1 MNKKVNVLIILS
13 FLLVLVL
20 GGAYT
25 YSKYKTTAS
34 GDATVDVAN
43 WNILVND
50 CNIVDSNKNTNS
62 DCFNQVTNDD
72 GTVTI
77 TKNFDIKDF
86 SYSNVNNQGDVVDN
100 KIAPGSEG
108 EFELTIDPTDTE
120 VSIEYT
126 MYVSLI
132 KENSSIK
139 ISRSEPNSTTM
150 SLMETDGYHGIL
162 QYTADGFVHI
172 DDNGVRTHIDD
183 LNFLIHVL
191 WENNEDNNLIDT
203 EIGTS
208 SEAPTLGV
216 SVNIVFE
223 QYLG

>member
-13 FLLVLVL
+13 FLLILVL

-25 YSKYKTTAS
+25 YSKYSTAAS

-43 WNILVND
+43 WNMLVNG
-50 CNIVDSNKNTNS
+50 CNIVNPDENTNAE
-62 DCFNQVTNDD
+62 CFEQVSNED

-77 TKNFDIKDF
+77 TKNFDISDF
-86 SYSNVNNQGDVVDN
+86 SYSNANNKNDVVDN

-108 EFELTIDPTDTE
+108 EFEISIDPNDTE

-126 MYVSLI
+126 MYITLV
-132 KENSSIK
+132 KENSSIS
-139 ISRSEPNSTTM
+139 IDRSEPNSTTM
-150 SLMETDGYHGIL
+150 VDMEENGYHGIL
-162 QYTADGFVHI
+162 KYTDSGFVHI
-172 DDNGVRTHIDD
+172 DDNGNEITADSFD
-183 LNFLIHVL
+183 FLVHVL
-191 WENNEDNNLIDT
+191 WENNEANNEIDT

-208 SEAPTLGV
+208 SEAPVLEI
-216 SVNIVFE
+216 SVDIVFE

>member
-25 YSKYKTTAS
+25 YSKYKTVAS
-34 GDATVDVAN
+34 GNASVDVAN
-43 WNILVND
+43 WNILVNG
-50 CNIVDSNKNTNS
+50 CNITKPGENTNTN
-62 DCFNQVTNDD
+62 CFNQVTNED

-77 TKNFDIKDF
+77 TKNFSIEDF
-86 SYSNVNNQGDVVDN
+86 DYSNLNNQDVVGN

-108 EFELTIDPTDTE
+108 EFKINIDPIDTE

-126 MYVSLI
+126 MYVTLV
-132 KENSSIK
+132 KENSSII
-139 ISRSEPNSTTM
+139 ISRSNPNSSDM
-150 SLMETDGYHGIL
+150 SVMETEGYHGIL
-162 QYTADGFVHI
+162 QYTSNGFVHI
-172 DDNGVRTHIDD
+172 DDNGNRMNIDD
-183 LNFLIHVL
+183 LEFLIHVL
-191 WENNEDNNLIDT
+191 WENNEENNSIDT

-208 SEAPTLGV
+208 SEAPVLGV

>member
-25 YSKYKTTAS
+25 YSKYKTVAS
-34 GDATVDVAN
+34 GNASVDVAN
-43 WNILVND
+43 WNILVNG
-50 CNIVDSNKNTNS
+50 CNIANPGENTNVN
-62 DCFNQVTNDD
+62 CFSQVTNDD

-77 TKNFDIKDF
+77 TKNFDVEDF
-86 SYSNVNNQGDVVDN
+86 DYSNFDNQDVVDN

-108 EFELTIDPTDTE
+108 KFRINIDPSDTE

-126 MYVSLI
+126 MYITLV
-132 KENSSIK
+132 KENGSIK
-139 ISRSEPNSTTM
+139 ISRSNPNSTDMT
-150 SLMETDGYHGIL
+150 LMEDDGYHGIL
-162 QYTADGFVHI
+162 QYTSDGFIHI
-172 DDNGVRTHIDD
+172 DDNGNRTSVDD
-183 LNFLIHVL
+183 LEFLVNVL

-208 SEAPTLGV
+208 SETPILGV

-223 QYLG
+223 QYFG

>member
-25 YSKYKTTAS
+25 YSKYKTVAS
-34 GDATVDVAN
+34 GNASVDVAN
-43 WNILVND
+43 WNILVNG
-50 CNIVDSNKNTNS
+50 CNIANPGENTNVN
-62 DCFNQVTNDD
+62 CFNQVTNDD

-77 TKNFDIKDF
+77 TKNFDVEDF
-86 SYSNVNNQGDVVDN
+86 DYSNFDNQDVVDN

-108 EFELTIDPTDTE
+108 KFRINIDPSDTE

-126 MYVSLI
+126 MYITLV
-132 KENSSIK
+132 KENGSIK
-139 ISRSEPNSTTM
+139 ISRSNPNSTDMT
-150 SLMETDGYHGIL
+150 LMEDDGYHGIL
-162 QYTADGFVHI
+162 QYTSDGFIHI
-172 DDNGVRTHIDD
+172 DDNGNRTSVDD
-183 LNFLIHVL
+183 LEFLVNVL
-191 WENNEDNNLIDT
+191 WENNEDNNSIDT

-208 SEAPTLGV
+208 SETPILGV

-223 QYLG
+223 QYFG